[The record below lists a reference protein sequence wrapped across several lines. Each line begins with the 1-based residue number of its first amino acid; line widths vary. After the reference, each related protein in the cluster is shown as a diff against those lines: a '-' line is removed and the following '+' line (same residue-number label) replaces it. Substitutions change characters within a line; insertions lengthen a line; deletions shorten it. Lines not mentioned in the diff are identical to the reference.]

1 MKKFKP
7 VSVKAIVR
15 GRTGK
20 TVIHTPLTV
29 SSNTAGSQP
38 NQGSSSLLEAVD
50 DPDIPVFSPDEAQ
63 HSEAHRRNYSSEAN
77 WEKIR
82 NKLFTTAVWEETLPE
97 KYVFAV
103 FK

>member
-20 TVIHTPLTV
+20 TVILTPLTV

-50 DPDIPVFSPDEAQ
+50 DPDIPVFSPDEA
-63 HSEAHRRNYSSEAN
+63 
-77 WEKIR
+77 
-82 NKLFTTAVWEETLPE
+82 
-97 KYVFAV
+97 
-103 FK
+103 